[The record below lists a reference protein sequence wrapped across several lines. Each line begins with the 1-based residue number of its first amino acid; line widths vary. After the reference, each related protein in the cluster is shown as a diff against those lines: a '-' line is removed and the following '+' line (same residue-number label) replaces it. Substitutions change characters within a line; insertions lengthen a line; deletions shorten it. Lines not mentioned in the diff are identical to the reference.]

1 MGKSSRRTRQRSP
14 GENSKPQTVPP
25 PASTASVQVI
35 LTVALAATP
44 LCLLNGV
51 FLSHD
56 VMPKVVVTLTCAA
69 LLLALSP
76 LWIPG
81 IHRLWK
87 EPAGQVF
94 LILVSAQSVSL
105 LLSTAASVQ
114 PWLSLTGTLWRRF
127 GAVEQIAV
135 LVIAAVAAATTALRR
150 NWLDTLFRATSLS
163 GAIASVYA
171 IFQYFGIDPFLD
183 PSLYKLEMFGSVA
196 RPPAT
201 MGHAIYLAAWL
212 VPVACIAASS
222 AWTAAS
228 PAWWWLH
235 TGTAALA
242 CAAIFLS
249 GTRGGLVAVVFAAV
263 FFAVRSGAASSA
275 GMRLRFLAAAGIMV
289 AVIAGFTLSPAGK
302 GMRSRLVQWRED
314 LGGPRLAV
322 WRESPVLIE
331 KNPLLGS
338 GPDTFAGEFR
348 RIESINLS
356 RAYPDFYQETPHNAL
371 IDSASAQGI
380 PGVLILSGL
389 FLLGSGAWPRG
400 ATRNRI
406 AIAGLEAAILGIFIS
421 SLFASFTIVES
432 TYLWSLTGICSA
444 LRIAELKQSP
454 RAIPAWWPVPATF
467 LAVAFLFTALVLSVP
482 DAIYY
487 GLADAVAHR
496 DPARA
501 SRIHASASSWK
512 FGLPLPGYELFA
524 SRQFATLA
532 RELAGTPDES
542 KAWSQAAEA
551 AAVAETS
558 SEEKFSATFQ
568 SSVLAIST
576 GDLNRAES
584 EARAAIALAPNWY
597 RPHLFL
603 GKILEAT
610 GHTGE
615 GLAEQQ
621 LSTRLGAKSQ

>member
-1 MGKSSRRTRQRSP
+1 MGKSSRRTRQIPAVAAPKSP
-14 GENSKPQTVPP
+14 AV
-25 PASTASVQVI
+25 ASVQVI
-35 LTVALAATP
+35 LTIALAVTP
-44 LCLLNGV
+44 LCLLNGT

-56 VMPKVVVTLTCAA
+56 VMPKIIVTFACAA

-76 LWIPG
+76 WWIPG
-81 IHRLWK
+81 IHRLWN
-87 EPAGQVF
+87 EPAGKVY
-94 LILVSAQSVSL
+94 LILVSVQAVSL
-105 LLSTAASVQ
+105 LLSAAASVQ

-135 LVIAAVAAATTALRR
+135 LAIGAAAAATTALHRD
-150 NWLDTLFRATSLS
+150 WLSTLFRATSLS
-163 GAIASVYA
+163 GALASVYA
-171 IFQYFGIDPFLD
+171 IFQYFGVDPFLD

-222 AWTAAS
+222 AWTDAS
-228 PAWWWLH
+228 PAWRWLH
-235 TGTAALA
+235 TGAAALA

-249 GTRGGLVAVVFAAV
+249 GTRGALIAVVVAAA

-275 GMRLRFLAAAGIMV
+275 RARRRSLAVAAIII

-322 WRESPVLIE
+322 WLESPALIE
-331 KNPLLGS
+331 KNPLFGS

-356 RAYPDFYQETPHNAL
+356 RAYPDFYHETPHNAL

-389 FLLGSGAWPRG
+389 FLLGSGVWPRRDP
-400 ATRNRI
+400 ANRI
-406 AIAGLEAAILGIFIS
+406 AIAGLEAAILGIFVS

-432 TYLWSLTGICSA
+432 AYLWSLTGICSA
-444 LRIAELKQSP
+444 LRIAELKQIP
-454 RAIPAWWPVPATF
+454 RMLPAWWPVPAML
-467 LAVAFLFTALVLSVP
+467 LAATFLFTALVLSVP
-482 DAIYY
+482 DAIYS

-496 DPARA
+496 DLARA
-501 SRIHASASSWK
+501 SRIQASASSWK
-512 FGLPLPGYELFA
+512 LGLPLPGYDLFA

-532 RELAGTPDES
+532 RELAGTPGES
-542 KAWSQAAEA
+542 KAWSEAAQA

-558 SEEKFSATFQ
+558 GEEKFSAAFQ

-576 GDLNRAES
+576 GDLKRAES

-610 GHTGE
+610 GRTGE